1 MIIVAL
7 LFIVAGSVML
17 STVAYVLGASW
28 GMIVLAYLGGGW
40 AGLLIGMPAT
50 LFVSCLMKRR
60 GQQTSGE
67 ELKPVS
73 RR

>member
-7 LFIVAGSVML
+7 LFIVAGSVMA
-17 STVAYVLGASW
+17 STAAYFLGASW
-28 GMIVLAYLGGGW
+28 GMIALAYLGGGW

-50 LFVSCLMKRR
+50 LFVSCMMKRR
-60 GQQTSGE
+60 GQRSSGE
-67 ELKPVS
+67 ELKQVS